1 MVDSVEIIRFFTEF
15 ILSQRPRPFVE
26 FTLSQRLRFFAEFIL
41 SEANGLRMTGEGSR
55 VTKRRVQN
63 DRHPNFPIATQSRK
77 GEESRLGEILRIF
90 G

>member
-15 ILSQRPRPFVE
+15 MLRQKPRPFVE
-26 FTLSQRLRFFAEFIL
+26 FTLSQRLRSFA
-41 SEANGLRMTGEGSR
+41 SLRMTGEGLR

-63 DRHPNFPIATQSRK
+63 DRHPNFPIATQSQK
-77 GEESRLGEILRIF
+77 GEESRLGEISRIF